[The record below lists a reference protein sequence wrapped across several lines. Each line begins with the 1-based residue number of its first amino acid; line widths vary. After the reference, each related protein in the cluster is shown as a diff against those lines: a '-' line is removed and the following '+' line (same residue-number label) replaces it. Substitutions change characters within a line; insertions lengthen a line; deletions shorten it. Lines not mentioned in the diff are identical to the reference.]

1 MNNEVE
7 NFTKVKKK
15 QKSTKN
21 ILKKIKLKTGEHC
34 KIIEKKK
41 RKNYSKNVYRVSN

>member
-41 RKNYSKNVYRVSN
+41 TQKLFEKCVSC